1 MIDMNII
8 LTPLTKTILPYLA
21 MGLAS
26 LLDGLMCS
34 FSGSITVSGLLLQP
48 IPVFVTI
55 VSGNLLADMG
65 WYNLGRFVQLE
76 RLKRFGK
83 RLKINLEIVDDLA
96 LEIQNHA
103 PRILFLA
110 KLTVGLPVPSLIATG
125 LSKVPIRRWIGM
137 LVLAEVIRTAT
148 FVTLLFLYASAIGQA
163 SGEMQA
169 ILMTMTVFVVISGMI
184 WWKRRKLKKI

>member
-26 LLDGLMCS
+26 LLDGLMSS